1 MFSARRGHWTRGF
14 PCLPS
19 ESRRWLRT
27 LARATNQLPK
37 GAKLKWPDPT
47 AAEIAPATPF
57 THLVRSDLGTQL
69 TLVLIDLAPSQVTT
83 SSPTSMTNLTLE
95 NYAREN

>member
-1 MFSARRGHWTRGF
+1 MDARI
-14 PCLPS
+14 PLPS
-19 ESRRWLRT
+19 ESRSGCVLLPERL
-27 LARATNQLPK
+27 TNYQK

-95 NYAREN
+95 NYAREI